1 MPHSPA
7 NPFPLHVE
15 LAPARPAVAYVRMST
30 DLQEYSTENQQDAI
44 MAYAVVHNMHV
55 QRVYADEG
63 KSGVS
68 LRGRLAMQRL
78 LADAQSRQRD
88 FDVILVLDVTRWGR
102 FQDLHEGTDLER
114 EFGRAGVDVHYV
126 SEQFT
131 NDNSFISVIIKII
144 KQYMAAEYIRELSV
158 KVFAGQKKLVLTGG
172 FHMAGQAG
180 YGLRRA
186 MIDAAGNLKQI
197 LERGERKSIQND
209 RVILVPGPDA
219 EVDIV
224 RWVYAAFL
232 HDGMDER
239 AIAAA
244 LNARGIVTDLDRPWT
259 RASIRTLLTNEKYI
273 GNNVFNRTGK
283 TADMK
288 TTRANPEEEWI
299 RADGVYVA
307 LIPQDDFWQAKALID
322 QRAHRFTDEEL
333 LAKLRDIYHAH
344 GKLSGVIIDE
354 YADAPSS
361 GVFAKRFGGLIR
373 AYRLIGYTPEMDC
386 RSIMINK
393 QLRQLYPQFRDDL
406 ITQLCDT
413 GASVNAD
420 SPDQRIVLNQE
431 LSLSLVMARCVTTV
445 AGRLRWVIRLET
457 SLAPD
462 FHVAIRMDIDNATPR
477 DYYLL
482 PSLDVTAERV
492 RMAAFNPF
500 YLDCYRSDT
509 LAPVL
514 ALARRVAL

>member
-1 MPHSPA
+1 
-7 NPFPLHVE
+7 
-15 LAPARPAVAYVRMST
+15 
-30 DLQEYSTENQQDAI
+30 
-44 MAYAVVHNMHV
+44 
-55 QRVYADEG
+55 
-63 KSGVS
+63 
-68 LRGRLAMQRL
+68 
-78 LADAQSRQRD
+78 
-88 FDVILVLDVTRWGR
+88 
-102 FQDLHEGTDLER
+102 
-114 EFGRAGVDVHYV
+114 
-126 SEQFT
+126 
-131 NDNSFISVIIKII
+131 
-144 KQYMAAEYIRELSV
+144 
-158 KVFAGQKKLVLTGG
+158 
-172 FHMAGQAG
+172 
-180 YGLRRA
+180 
-186 MIDAAGNLKQI
+186 
-197 LERGERKSIQND
+197 
-209 RVILVPGPDA
+209 
-219 EVDIV
+219 
-224 RWVYAAFL
+224 
-232 HDGMDER
+232 
-239 AIAAA
+239 
-244 LNARGIVTDLDRPWT
+244 
-259 RASIRTLLTNEKYI
+259 
-273 GNNVFNRTGK
+273 
-283 TADMK
+283 
-288 TTRANPEEEWI
+288 
-299 RADGVYVA
+299 
-307 LIPQDDFWQAKALID
+307 
-322 QRAHRFTDEEL
+322 
-333 LAKLRDIYHAH
+333 
-344 GKLSGVIIDE
+344 LSGVIIDE